1 MSSRAS
7 SMAAALAPSGRIL
20 SVCVCVCVCVYTHV
34 CIAVLKVSATG
45 EA

>member
-1 MSSRAS
+1 
-7 SMAAALAPSGRIL
+7 MAAALAPSGRIL
-20 SVCVCVCVCVYTHV
+20 SVCVCVCVCVCVYTHV